1 MFPIGAVLGRRPA
14 ISVYRAVEAA
24 ELLEFDADTVLGIV
38 AADPVLADFMNR
50 RLQHVL
56 ALSVAQARAAY
67 ASQALAQQSFE
78 SPLTALP
85 RRAPVAV
92 GPGATLHEALA
103 LMQARGV
110 GSVLALDEHG
120 PIAGVASAL
129 GGTLQMLL
137 GGLLIVVLSQFGH
150 DSAVPMLSGIAGCA
164 TGAFIL
170 SRLTLRRAAAAGP
183 LPQAAE

>member
-1 MFPIGAVLGRRPA
+1 MARVVLTCVTMFAFFALANFAVAMAGVDSLAVLM
-14 ISVYRAVEAA
+14 V
-24 ELLEFDADTVLGIV
+24 LLFCSFAFLGLVI
-38 AADPVLADFMNR
+38 PTTM
-50 RLQHVL
+50 
-56 ALSVAQARAAY
+56 
-67 ASQALAQQSFE
+67 
-78 SPLTALP
+78 
-85 RRAPVAV
+85 
-92 GPGATLHEALA
+92 
-103 LMQARGV
+103 
-110 GSVLALDEHG
+110 VLALDEHG

-183 LPQAAE
+183 LPLAAESGRRAARGWNNERLHPIRHRARPAGRRRPLRHRHVSTGIAGDPR